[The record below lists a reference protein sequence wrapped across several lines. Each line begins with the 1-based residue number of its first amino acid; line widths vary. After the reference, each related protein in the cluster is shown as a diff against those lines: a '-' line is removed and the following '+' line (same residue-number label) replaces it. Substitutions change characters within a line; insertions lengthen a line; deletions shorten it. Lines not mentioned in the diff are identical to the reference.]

1 MTDDLQQDW
10 QIEEKKKQGDHNRSM
25 EAIRFIGIWILLL
38 ILIVISV
45 FRQEGLPV
53 VSAALLSSLATGL
66 IRPPGH
72 KD

>member
-10 QIEEKKKQGDHNRSM
+10 QIEEKKKQGEHDRSM
-25 EAIRFIGIWILLL
+25 EAIRFIGIWLLLL
-38 ILIVISV
+38 ILIVTSL

-53 VSAALLSSLATGL
+53 ISAALLSSLATGL
-66 IRPPGH
+66 IRPGKP